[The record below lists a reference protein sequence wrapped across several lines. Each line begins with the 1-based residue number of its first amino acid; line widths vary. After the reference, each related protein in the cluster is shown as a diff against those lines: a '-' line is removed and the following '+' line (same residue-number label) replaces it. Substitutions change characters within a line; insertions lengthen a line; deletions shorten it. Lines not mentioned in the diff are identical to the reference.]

1 MAEPAASS
9 VGPGTPVVISPA
21 AQDALSRLWS
31 VQVPGWLDPYA
42 PQWADA
48 FADGAWTARWGT
60 FPALAPLA
68 AAALG
73 FFFAVFWPW
82 IDYVYS
88 ESLVFMGL
96 LIAAALLSGPLG
108 VMMFFGYIVGDF
120 LGDVFQGY
128 YTRAPLG
135 MAGGRLVSYILL
147 GLLAVRVPA
156 LARRMAERA
165 PLPAEATLRLAV
177 RLFLYAAASAL
188 LVFLW
193 CQAMIVLIRPV
204 FTWVRQSPTT
214 EAIMHVQTQWEW
226 LVAVAVVAS
235 LARLALETSTSGS
248 GAGAALVASLQQER
262 WSHAQRR
269 GEFTRRL
276 MGPGRLILATLVVT
290 LLLSGT
296 YEGWI
301 DPLIVAGIV
310 VFLGAWRY
318 GLIGRLPTG
327 WVSFVR
333 KIPALVRLAVAALV
347 GYVFAYVVLWGLWRL
362 GSLRAV
368 AAGSLLTLAMFYLLF
383 PGRRQSALAGG
394 RQRE

>member
-1 MAEPAASS
+1 
-9 VGPGTPVVISPA
+9 
-21 AQDALSRLWS
+21 
-31 VQVPGWLDPYA
+31 
-42 PQWADA
+42 
-48 FADGAWTARWGT
+48 
-60 FPALAPLA
+60 
-68 AAALG
+68 
-73 FFFAVFWPW
+73 
-82 IDYVYS
+82 
-88 ESLVFMGL
+88 
-96 LIAAALLSGPLG
+96 
-108 VMMFFGYIVGDF
+108 
-120 LGDVFQGY
+120 
-128 YTRAPLG
+128 
-135 MAGGRLVSYILL
+135 VSYILL

-165 PLPAEATLRLAV
+165 PLPVEPTLRLAV
-177 RLFLYAAASAL
+177 RLFLYAAGSAL

-204 FTWVRQSPTT
+204 FTWVGQSPTT
-214 EAIMHVQTQWEW
+214 EAIMHVQTQWKW

-235 LARLALETSTSGS
+235 LARLVLETSTSGT
-248 GAGAALVASLQQER
+248 GAGAALVATLQQER
-262 WSHAQRR
+262 WSRAQRR

-301 DPLIVAGIV
+301 DPVIVAAIV

-318 GLIGRLPTG
+318 GVIGRLPTD

-347 GYVFAYVVLWGLWRL
+347 GYVFAYVILWGLWRL

-383 PGRRQSALAGG
+383 PGRRQSAPAGG